1 MKNILKIFITTCFI
15 GGSVYA
21 QQIPLTSQYMFNDY
35 LLNPAVAGSTDSIN
49 ISLSARAQ
57 WTGLEGAP
65 KTQFFSIDSKI
76 GEKMGVGGYVY
87 NDETGPISE
96 RGVQLSYAYHLKV
109 GNKSNLAFSLA
120 GMMFFHN
127 INTAQF
133 RPEEGGDEALQT
145 MKINAVS
152 PDVNFGMMYYTNK
165 YRIGFSSSQLL
176 ENDLYGITAAGDN
189 NLNKLA
195 RHYYLFADY
204 KIEASDKITVVPSA
218 LMKYLQGA
226 PIQFDVN
233 ARMIYDNK
241 FWLGASYR
249 YNNAVVALVGV
260 NYKNLSFGYSYDY
273 TLTEIRDFST
283 GGHEV
288 FLSLKLPSKPTI
300 KSAPSIN

>member
-65 KTQFFSIDSKI
+65 KTQFFSIDSKV

-96 RGVQLSYAYHLKV
+96 RGIQLSYAYHLNVSDNAK
-109 GNKSNLAFSLA
+109 LAFSLA
-120 GMMFFHN
+120 GIMFFHD
-127 INTAQF
+127 INTAQL
-133 RPEEGGDEALQT
+133 RPEESGDDALNN

-152 PDVNFGMMYYTNK
+152 PDVNFGMMFYTSK
-165 YRIGFSSSQLL
+165 YKVGFSSSQLL
-176 ENDLYGITAAGDN
+176 ENNLYGVTAAADN

-204 KIEASDKITVVPSA
+204 KIEASDKITVVPSV

-226 PIQFDVN
+226 PVQFDIN
-233 ARMIYDNK
+233 ARVIYDQK

-249 YNNAVVALVGV
+249 YNNAIVALVGV
-260 NYKNLSFGYSYDY
+260 NYKNFSFGYAYDY
-273 TLTEIRDFST
+273 TTTEIRDFST
-283 GGHEV
+283 GGHEI
-288 FLSLKLPSKPTI
+288 FLSLRMPTKPTVR
-300 KSAPSIN
+300 SAPSIN